1 MQGQICWCKFAMT
14 KFRRNIVIHRS
25 AIVTSGLYQL
35 TSYRVLTKMMTVE
48 EWYLENEY
56 VLIKF
61 QKIYRHSSIYAIN
74 VGTNKKRCRCTI
86 TKKWKPW
93 IFLILVYLLLLG
105 VSLFIYRTFWQT
117 ILKDITLFLRIDRIM
132 RVYCMLQ
139 GNLIQQ
145 IFQTQII
152 FKLAVRLPDERS
164 F

>member
-35 TSYRVLTKMMTVE
+35 TSYRVLTKMMIVE

-105 VSLFIYRTFWQT
+105 VSLFIYRTFGQT
-117 ILKDITLFLRIDRIM
+117 ILKDISTNFFDELFW
-132 RVYCMLQ
+132 
-139 GNLIQQ
+139 
-145 IFQTQII
+145 QII
-152 FKLAVRLPDERS
+152 LTIFFTNSWRNFWTNLFDGFFDK
-164 F
+164 FFY